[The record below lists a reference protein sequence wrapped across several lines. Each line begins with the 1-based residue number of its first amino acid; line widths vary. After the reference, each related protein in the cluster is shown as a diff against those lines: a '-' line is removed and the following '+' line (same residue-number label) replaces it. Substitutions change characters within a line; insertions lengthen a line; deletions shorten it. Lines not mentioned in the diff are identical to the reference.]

1 LGLNLIFQVMA
12 AFKSTK
18 LMTIEK
24 KAIEG
29 KSEAAIQ
36 QINLGYNA
44 EQDRLLLRVGLA
56 DNSELLV
63 WLTYR
68 ISKEVWQLLNGETQ
82 FPTAI
87 SIQAETLPE
96 KAVEQFKQEM
106 QVVETLKKMDF
117 STEYQPRKDIVH
129 DGAMLA
135 TGAMLIRYDTK
146 PPTLEIPCLEGITV
160 RMNLTQE
167 LILAL
172 CSMLQLSAKEA
183 AWDLGFI
190 TGFKPKTQAE
200 TALEVDLDVK
210 KVLH

>member
-1 LGLNLIFQVMA
+1 MAEQNLPAVKQP
-12 AFKSTK
+12 
-18 LMTIEK
+18 
-24 KAIEG
+24 
-29 KSEAAIQ
+29 EAAIQ

-68 ISKEVWQLLNGETQ
+68 MAKRIWQLLNSETHI
-82 FPTAI
+82 PTAT
-87 SIQAETLPE
+87 SIQAEEVPE
-96 KAVEQFKQEM
+96 RAVEQFKHEM
-106 QVVETLKKMDF
+106 QVAEALHKMDF
-117 STEYQPRKDIVH
+117 ATEYQPRKEVVN

-135 TGAMLIRYDTK
+135 TNALLVRHAQKPLML
-146 PPTLEIPCLEGITV
+146 EMPCLEGITV

-172 CSMLQLSAKEA
+172 CNMLQLTCKEA
-183 AWDLGFI
+183 AWDMDASAQ
-190 TGFKPKTQAE
+190 TQAQMPLM
-200 TALEVDLDVK
+200 ADANVK

>member
-1 LGLNLIFQVMA
+1 MMMTE
-12 AFKSTK
+12 KSALEAK
-18 LMTIEK
+18 P
-24 KAIEG
+24 
-29 KSEAAIQ
+29 EAAIQ

-68 ISKEVWQLLNGETQ
+68 ITKQLWLLLNGETNL
-82 FPTAI
+82 PTAT
-87 SIQAETLPE
+87 SIQIEMPPE
-96 KAVEQFKQEM
+96 KAVAQFKQEM
-106 QVVETLKKMDF
+106 QAVETLQKMDF
-117 STEYQPRKDIVH
+117 ATEYQPRKEVVN

-135 TGAMLIRYDTK
+135 ISLVLTSYQEK
-146 PPTLEIPCLEGITV
+146 PPTLEIPCLEGIVV

-172 CSMLQLSAKEA
+172 CNMLQLSSKEA
-183 AWDLGFI
+183 AWDIGS
-190 TGFKPKTQAE
+190 PVKTQLSAPVQVDAE
-200 TALEVDLDVK
+200 VK

>member
-1 LGLNLIFQVMA
+1 MMTD
-12 AFKSTK
+12 KSALEAK
-18 LMTIEK
+18 P
-24 KAIEG
+24 
-29 KSEAAIQ
+29 EAAIQ

-68 ISKEVWQLLNGETQ
+68 ITKQLWQLLNGETHL
-82 FPTAI
+82 PTAT
-87 SIQAETLPE
+87 SIQAETPPQQ
-96 KAVEQFKQEM
+96 AVEQFKQEM
-106 QVVETLKKMDF
+106 QVVETLQKMDF
-117 STEYQPRKDIVH
+117 ATEYQPRKEIVN

-135 TGAMLIRYDTK
+135 ISLVLLSYEQK

-172 CSMLQLSAKEA
+172 CNMLQLSSKEA
-183 AWDLGFI
+183 AWDIGVALQAKGQ
-190 TGFKPKTQAE
+190 TQVSTPVAADSG
-200 TALEVDLDVK
+200 TK

>member
-1 LGLNLIFQVMA
+1 MAEQNLPAVKQP
-12 AFKSTK
+12 
-18 LMTIEK
+18 
-24 KAIEG
+24 
-29 KSEAAIQ
+29 EAAIQ

-68 ISKEVWQLLNGETQ
+68 MAKRIWQLLNSETHI
-82 FPTAI
+82 PTAT
-87 SIQAETLPE
+87 SIQAEEVPE
-96 KAVEQFKQEM
+96 RAVEQFKHEM
-106 QVVETLKKMDF
+106 QVAEALQKMDF
-117 STEYQPRKDIVH
+117 ATEYQPRKEVVN

-135 TGAMLIRYDTK
+135 INASLIGSGQKPLML
-146 PPTLEIPCLEGITV
+146 EMPCLEGITV

-172 CSMLQLSAKEA
+172 CNMLQLTCKEA
-183 AWDLGFI
+183 AWDMGAFAQ
-190 TGFKPKTQAE
+190 TQAQMPLM
-200 TALEVDLDVK
+200 ADANVK

>member
-1 LGLNLIFQVMA
+1 MMMTD
-12 AFKSTK
+12 KSALEAK
-18 LMTIEK
+18 P
-24 KAIEG
+24 
-29 KSEAAIQ
+29 EAALQ

-68 ISKEVWQLLNGETQ
+68 ITKQLWQLLNGETHM
-82 FPTAI
+82 PTAT
-87 SIQAETLPE
+87 SIQAETPPE

-106 QVVETLKKMDF
+106 QVVETLQKMDF
-117 STEYQPRKDIVH
+117 ATEYQPRKEIVN

-135 TGAMLIRYDTK
+135 VSLVLVSYEQK

-172 CSMLQLSAKEA
+172 CNMLQLSSKEA
-183 AWDLGFI
+183 AWELGVI
-190 TGFKPKTQAE
+190 THSSAQTQASTTVAVGSE
-200 TALEVDLDVK
+200 AK